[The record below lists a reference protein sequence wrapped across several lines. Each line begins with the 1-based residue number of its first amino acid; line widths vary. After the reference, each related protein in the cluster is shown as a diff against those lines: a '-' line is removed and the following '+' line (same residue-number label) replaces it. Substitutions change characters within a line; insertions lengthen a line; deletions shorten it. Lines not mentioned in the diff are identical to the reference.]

1 MRLYSGD
8 VSSSYGQHDVL
19 VYVYERKRDTPI
31 ADKLVY
37 RLTTFSTKVNRVT
50 TIQLRSYTTRKSI
63 FIQQLHFGFKM
74 VVFYNS

>member
-37 RLTTFSTKVNRVT
+37 RLTTFNTKVNRVI
-50 TIQLRSYTTRKSI
+50 TIQL
-63 FIQQLHFGFKM
+63 H
-74 VVFYNS
+74 NS